1 LYIVDHVAPGTTIT
15 RRIEVSNDTDEPEEV
30 DLYAASA
37 TVGNEG
43 FVFGDDR
50 SANELTSWTTVDP
63 SHLSLAPR
71 VKSLARVEIKVPADA
86 SESERYGVV
95 WASVAAPA
103 PEGGGVGAVNRVGVR
118 MYLSV
123 GPGGE
128 PASDF
133 EITGIQA
140 RRTADGKPQVAARVK
155 NTGGRALDLS
165 GTLRLDGG
173 PGGLSAGPFNAEL
186 GTTLGIGRTE
196 AVLVDLNKALPAGPW
211 TANITL
217 QSGLLER
224 SAKAK
229 ITFPKSGNATMQR
242 PEKGGKLGLIGV
254 LFFVAILALVILLF
268 VLRRR
273 RDADDA

>member
-1 LYIVDHVAPGTTIT
+1 
-15 RRIEVSNDTDEPEEV
+15 VSNDTDEPEEV

-50 SANELTSWTTVDP
+50 SANELTSWTTIAP

-211 TANITL
+211 TAHVAL
-217 QSGLLER
+217 KSGLIER
-224 SAKAK
+224 TAKAK
-229 ITFPKSGNATMQR
+229 ITFPKSGTGATVR
-242 PEKGGKLGLIGV
+242 PAGSTNRGPVAGV
-254 LFFVAILALVILLF
+254 VSAAVVAAVLALLLRARG
-268 VLRRR
+268 RRR
-273 RDADDA
+273 RGTQD